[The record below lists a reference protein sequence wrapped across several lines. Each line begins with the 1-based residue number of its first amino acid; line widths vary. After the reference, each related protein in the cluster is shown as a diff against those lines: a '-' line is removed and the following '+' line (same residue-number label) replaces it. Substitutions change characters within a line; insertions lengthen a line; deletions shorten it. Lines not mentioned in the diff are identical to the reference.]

1 MGEYV
6 VNRPDEGA
14 MEAALR
20 EGFAYRQDVA
30 RLLGVGVSQCR
41 PPAPADAGGWGNHP
55 GAPALPVK

>member
-20 EGFAYRQDVA
+20 ENFNNAAGVI
-30 RLLGVGVSQCR
+30 LLS
-41 PPAPADAGGWGNHP
+41 APSSSSRSLRTP
-55 GAPALPVK
+55 T